1 MGRARVGVVLLLG
14 APLAAEVDGL
24 RRALGDPALGRIPP
38 HVTLVPPVNVPES
51 RLPDALALLRA
62 AAAATTPFRLVL
74 GPPATF
80 WPVNPVVHLPV
91 GGDDNAVA
99 ALRDRVLR
107 PPLARPVALQF
118 VPHVTLA
125 DGFPPERIEA
135 ALVALGAYEVTA
147 VFDRVHLLCEGAG
160 RIWTPVADAAFAPPA
175 VVGRGGLELELT
187 VSEHLDPE
195 AAAFAASHEVDAGE
209 TFAVTAR
216 RGGAVMGVAAGRV
229 RGAGA
234 VLECLVVDAAHRGE
248 GIGTHVLAAVE
259 SLAAGRGWHLRRHM
273 G

>member
-1 MGRARVGVVLLLG
+1 MVLLLG
-14 APLAAEVDGL
+14 AELAAEVDGL

-38 HVTLVPPVNVPES
+38 HVTLVPPVNVPEG

-62 AAAATTPFRLVL
+62 AAAATRPFRLVL

-91 GGDDNAVA
+91 GGDDNAVVT
-99 ALRDRVLR
+99 LRDRVMR
-107 PPLARPVALQF
+107 PPLARSVTLPF

-125 DGFPPERIEA
+125 DGCPPERIEA
-135 ALVALGAYEVTA
+135 ALAALAGYEVTA
-147 VFDRVHLLCEGAG
+147 FVDRVHLLCQGPG
-160 RIWTPVADAAFAPPA
+160 RVWAAVADAVFAAPA

-195 AAAFAASHEVDAGE
+195 AAAFAASQEVDVAA

-216 RGGAVMGVAAGRV
+216 RGGEVVGVATGRV
-229 RGAGA
+229 RGDDT
-234 VLECLVVDAAHRGE
+234 VLERLVVDGAHRGE
-248 GIGTHVLAAVE
+248 GIGAHVLAAVE
-259 SLAAGRGWHLRRHM
+259 SWAAERGWHLCRHM